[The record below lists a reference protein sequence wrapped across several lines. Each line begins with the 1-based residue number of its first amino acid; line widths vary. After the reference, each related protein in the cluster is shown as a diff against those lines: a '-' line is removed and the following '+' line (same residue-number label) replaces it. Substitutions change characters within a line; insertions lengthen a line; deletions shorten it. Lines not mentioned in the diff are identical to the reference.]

1 MIRKIIKRRRRTAL
15 RTLIVSFLIA
25 TALCAAFAFGF
36 RYYRIK
42 IMEER
47 CLEALDQEEG
57 SVRGLLAQERS
68 PQYRFSPV
76 DLRCILTRYAFYRI
90 RLPLF
95 DEKNSEPSITSDA
108 EGCHAFAFAWDMD
121 GNPVVLSRYTLQAY
135 FKFGDDASEGGNFIC
150 EESDT
155 IPGLKRLFD
164 DYRELMGRTPGKDSV
179 YFTELTM
186 ESAYINREERTFV
199 PGRGTMY
206 LKDMDAVTNDP
217 FEAATADTVPFDIT
231 VTDESYEYVEFDPNG
246 YPRVYIL
253 FNFFGEDPE
262 LTEKV
267 YREDIPEDGNYYLT
281 GGSRVSTEG
290 GIIRAR
296 RVFYFYFDKEQYC
309 VCLYNIV
316 DCNSLEVVKYDR
328 KIVIPICLAV
338 YLLTALIC
346 WRRIVKDKAKYAMED
361 YQRNLTNRLAHD
373 IKTPL
378 MAIGGYAENIKEVD
392 LTEEETNRYL
402 DAILKNVGFTDSV
415 INRTLFLNTMED
427 RGRGKAEMIEV
438 GAVAAESLKKYEPLL
453 EQKGIT
459 YRVEGSATIKA
470 DRTTFE
476 SIVENLVSNAVKYT
490 PENGAIKVNMDG
502 RRLAVTNTVKGK
514 IDVGTLTTPFA
525 RGEEARS
532 NPDGSGLGLSI
543 AEQAAAMNGF
553 SLKLSCTDEEF
564 RVELRLR

>member
-25 TALCAAFAFGF
+25 TALCAAFAFGIR
-36 RYYRIK
+36 RYRLK
-42 IMEER
+42 VMEDR
-47 CLEALDQEEG
+47 CLEALDYTE
-57 SVRGLLAQERS
+57 SRVRDMLAQERN

-76 DLRCILTRYAFYRI
+76 DLQCILTRYAFYRI
-90 RLPLF
+90 PLPLF
-95 DEKNSEPSITSDA
+95 DEKNSEPSITSDV

-121 GNPVVLSRYTLQAY
+121 GNPVVLSRRTLHAY
-135 FKFGDDASEGGNFIC
+135 LKFGEDVSGGNFIC
-150 EESDT
+150 EETDT
-155 IPGLKRLFD
+155 IPGLKQLFD

-179 YFTELTM
+179 YYTELTM

-296 RVFYFYFDKEQYC
+296 RVFYFYFDQEQYC

-316 DCNSLEVVKYDR
+316 DCNAPEVVKYDR

-346 WRRIVKDKAKYAMED
+346 WRRIVMDKTKYAMED

-392 LTEEETNRYL
+392 LTKEETDRYL
-402 DAILKNVGFTDSV
+402 DAILANVGFTDSI
-415 INRTLFLNTMED
+415 INRTLFLNTLED
-427 RGRGKAEMIEV
+427 RGSGKAELVEV
-438 GAVAAESLKKYEPLL
+438 GPVAAESLKKYEPML

-459 YRVEGSATIKA
+459 YSVEGSATIKA
-470 DRTTFE
+470 DRTTFG
-476 SIVENLVSNAVKYT
+476 SIVENLISNAVKYT
-490 PENGAIKVNMDG
+490 PENGVIKVEIDG

-514 IDVGTLTTPFA
+514 VNVGNLTTPFV

-564 RVELRLR
+564 WAELRFR

>member
-15 RTLIVSFLIA
+15 RTLIVSFAVA

-36 RYYRIK
+36 RYYRIR
-42 IMEER
+42 IMENR
-47 CLEALDQEEG
+47 CLEALDYTES
-57 SVRGLLAQERS
+57 SVRSLLAPERN
-68 PQYRFSPV
+68 PQYKFSPV
-76 DLRCILTRYAFYRI
+76 DLRCILTRYAQFRI

-95 DEKNSEPSITSDA
+95 DEKNSEPSLTND
-108 EGCHAFAFAWDMD
+108 EDGCHAFAFAWDKD
-121 GNPVVLSRYTLQAY
+121 GNPVVLSRCTLQAY

-179 YFTELTM
+179 YYTELTM
-186 ESAYINREERTFV
+186 ESAYINREESTFV

-267 YREDIPEDGNYYLT
+267 YREDIPEDGQYYLT

-296 RVFYFYFDKEQYC
+296 RVFYFYFDQEQYC

-316 DCNSLEVVKYDR
+316 DCNTAEVVKYDR

-346 WRRIVKDKAKYAMED
+346 WRRIVMDKAKYAMED
-361 YQRNLTNRLAHD
+361 YQRDLTNHLAHD

-392 LTEEETNRYL
+392 LTKEETDRYL
-402 DAILKNVGFTDSV
+402 DAILANVGFTDSI
-415 INRTLFLNTMED
+415 INRTLYLNTMEE
-427 RGRGKAEMIEV
+427 RGIGKAEMI
-438 GAVAAESLKKYEPLL
+438 AVDPIAAESLKKYEPML

-459 YRVEGSATIKA
+459 YCVEGSATIKA
-470 DRTTFE
+470 DRITLE
-476 SIVENLVSNAVKYT
+476 SIVENLISNAVKYT
-490 PENGAIKVNMDG
+490 PESGVIRVDMDD

-514 IDVGTLTTPFA
+514 VDVGSLTTPFV

-532 NPDGSGLGLSI
+532 NPDGTGLGLSI
-543 AEQAAAMNGF
+543 AEHAAALNGF
-553 SLKLSCTDEEF
+553 SLKLSSTEEEF
-564 RVELRLR
+564 RAELKFR